1 MAKFAAESLQF
12 LIHYYTLQLQSFY
25 LAPFKS
31 FLVAQWVKNLP
42 ASAGDTGSIPDPGR
56 SPEERNGNPLQF
68 SCLEI
73 FMDRGVWWA
82 TVQGVKN
89 SQTQR
94 LNNNFGFPDGI
105 SDKES
110 ARQRKR
116 QKK

>member
-1 MAKFAAESLQF
+1 
-12 LIHYYTLQLQSFY
+12 
-25 LAPFKS
+25 
-31 FLVAQWVKNLP
+31 
-42 ASAGDTGSIPDPGR
+42 
-56 SPEERNGNPLQF
+56 
-68 SCLEI
+68 
-73 FMDRGVWWA
+73 MDRGVWWA

-110 ARQRKR
+110 ARQQKR